1 MTRLRTVLLV
11 ASIALLSVPDAH
23 AQSPANKNPLEG
35 NEAAIKTGLG
45 LFRARCADCHG
56 IDAKGVR
63 GPDLTQ
69 VWISGRSDAGLFH
82 AIRTGVVGTEM
93 PAIGERSPDDEI
105 WKILA
110 YLKTLSVPMPSDAP
124 KGNAQ
129 NGERVFRIQCASCHK
144 TGNRGGRLG
153 PDLSRVGTARA
164 RSVVVRRIRGA
175 VEDSLVGFE
184 PVSIVT
190 KDGQTITGVKKNEDM
205 FSVQIMDSRE
215 RLQGYL
221 RSDVK
226 GVDTPKQSA
235 MPAFPPERLSESDL
249 NDLLEYLSTLKGFD
263 PSVK

>member
-1 MTRLRTVLLV
+1 MTRVRTVLLV
-11 ASIALLSVPDAH
+11 ASIALFGVPAVH
-23 AQSPANKNPLEG
+23 AQAPANKNPFEG

-45 LFRARCADCHG
+45 LFRSRCADCHG

-69 VWISGRSDAGLFH
+69 VWVSGRSDGGLFSTV
-82 AIRTGVVGTEM
+82 RTGVIGTEM

-110 YLKTLSVPMPSDAP
+110 YLKTLSAPVPTSGP

-129 NGERVFRIQCASCHK
+129 NGERIFRIQCSSCHRAN
-144 TGNRGGRLG
+144 GRGGRLG
-153 PDLSRVGTARA
+153 PDLSRIGVARA
-164 RSVVVRRIRGA
+164 RNVVVRRIRGA

-184 PVSIVT
+184 SVSITT

-226 GVDTPKQSA
+226 GVDSPKQST
-235 MPAFPPERLSESDL
+235 MPAFTPERLSENDL